1 MSLLPGT
8 IVLDVR
14 DHTVGLDVEGGGD
27 YELPVGPLELVAGP
41 LEHADVPAPEQ
52 LTNAI
57 ALVQDHLDDLL
68 IEAPSIAAAPAVVAA
83 GKHARVLAMVELG
96 ADAVP
101 TGYRLERRA
110 ADEVFRTL
118 VVEPISDRVANPGL
132 PSSHVESIIGT
143 CCVIL
148 GVMRRLD
155 LRHVDIAGSDAAP
168 SDRHDDTAGR

>member
-8 IVLDVR
+8 VVLDVR

-68 IEAPSIAAAPAVVAA
+68 IEAPSIAAAPAVIVA
-83 GKHARVLAMVELG
+83 GEHARVLAMVELG